1 MVEGRRG
8 CGGGGGRCCG
18 TGIALLGG
26 MELVRMCSSEVCRCV
41 PGCVSMEHVDDMV
54 EGDEAYQQ
62 TCSKIYRPQR
72 LRPTA
77 HISRVYPHSGDLY
90 RKERGLQQKS
100 KSRAKTNP
108 SWGIHSSRLFHR
120 EYCPLDSILRE
131 INGASIPISTGVG
144 V

>member
-72 LRPTA
+72 LQPTA

-90 RKERGLQQKS
+90 RKERGLQKKS
-100 KSRAKTNP
+100 KNRAKTNP
-108 SWGIHSSRLFHR
+108 S
-120 EYCPLDSILRE
+120 
-131 INGASIPISTGVG
+131 
-144 V
+144 